1 MLFEIAELGKS
12 VWISSF
18 NGKPPNIDDVL
29 RSVSEKFP
37 GICVQFVD
45 LDKVAGSRYL
55 LVATYNALKSFNSKH
70 PISKSLGM
78 EILLYASGSRQI
90 VESLERAGVNSRTER
105 TGVVVVGSSVD
116 EVTAVGAD
124 LAEIMQ
130 QKSVDTLLDDWS
142 NTRIRNVCA
151 VLGIRD
157 EELKATLRKGEEPIS
172 GIERLAI
179 ERSALLAV
187 KK

>member
-1 MLFEIAELGKS
+1 MLFEITELGKH
-12 VWISSF
+12 VAVYGF
-18 NGKPPNIDDVL
+18 NGKPRNIDDAL

-37 GICVQFVD
+37 DVCVQFVD
-45 LDKVAGSRYL
+45 LDKVAGSRCL

-90 VESLERAGVNSRTER
+90 VESLERAGVNSKTER
-105 TGVVVVGSSVD
+105 IAVIAVGSSAD
-116 EVTAVGAD
+116 DVTAIEAYLAD
-124 LAEIMQ
+124 VMGR
-130 QKSVDTLLDDWS
+130 KSVDTLLDEWS
-142 NTRIRNVCA
+142 NTRIQNVRT
-151 VLGIRD
+151 VLDIRD
-157 EELKATLRKGEEPIS
+157 DELNATLRQEEEPIR

-179 ERSALLAV
+179 ERSALLAA